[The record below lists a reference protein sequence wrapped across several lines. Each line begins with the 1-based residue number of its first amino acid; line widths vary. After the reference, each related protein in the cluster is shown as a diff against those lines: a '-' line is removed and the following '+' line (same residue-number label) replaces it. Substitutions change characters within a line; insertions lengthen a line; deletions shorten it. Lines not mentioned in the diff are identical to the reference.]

1 MLELWIDTCRQW
13 KKRMQEARRPILLAA
28 ETSCCWLLAAAVSV
42 SASAMSNICQNERAG
57 RQAGRRAA
65 AGGHWHGK

>member
-1 MLELWIDTCRQW
+1 
-13 KKRMQEARRPILLAA
+13 MQAVEEENAGGKTANPSCSRNKLLLAA
-28 ETSCCWLLAAAVSV
+28 TAAAVSV

>member
-1 MLELWIDTCRQW
+1 
-13 KKRMQEARRPILLAA
+13 MQAVEEENAGGKTANP
-28 ETSCCWLLAAAVSV
+28 SCSRNKLLLAAAVSV

>member
-1 MLELWIDTCRQW
+1 
-13 KKRMQEARRPILLAA
+13 MQAVEEENAGGKTANP
-28 ETSCCWLLAAAVSV
+28 SCSRNKLLLAAAAAAVVSV

>member
-1 MLELWIDTCRQW
+1 
-13 KKRMQEARRPILLAA
+13 MQAVEEENAGGKTANP
-28 ETSCCWLLAAAVSV
+28 SCSRNKLLLAAAVSA